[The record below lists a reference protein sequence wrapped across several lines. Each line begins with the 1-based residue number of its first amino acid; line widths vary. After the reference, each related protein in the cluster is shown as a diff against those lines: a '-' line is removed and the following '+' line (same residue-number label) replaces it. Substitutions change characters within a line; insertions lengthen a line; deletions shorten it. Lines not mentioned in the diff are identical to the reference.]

1 MAVAPWE
8 GGRTGVGGR
17 HAPWWREVA
26 RYRYRISRVEAG
38 LFGGKRWPIIWREA
52 VALLSEGAVIMAGRL
67 NGFPP

>member
-26 RYRYRISRVEAG
+26 RYRYRISSGGWLIWREAVAHY
-38 LFGGKRWPIIWREA
+38 WREA